1 MKFLIAGLGSI
12 GRRHLRNL
20 RLLGEE
26 DILLYRTH
34 RATLPDADLAGLPVE
49 TDLEAALNR
58 GPDAVIVANPTALH
72 LDIAVPAAQAGCHIL
87 IEKPVSHSMERIDHL
102 QEAVRANGCRVL
114 VGFQFRFHPG
124 LRQVG
129 GWLNEGVIG
138 EPVSVGAHWGEYLP
152 DWHPWEDYRTSY
164 AARPE
169 LGGGVVRTLCH
180 PIDYLRML
188 LGEIGSVHGTT
199 GDLGL
204 QLHVEDTAEISL
216 RFESGVIG
224 GVHLNYNQRP
234 PRHDLEIVGTGGTI
248 RWDNADGAARLYR
261 AQDPR
266 WQAVHLPEG
275 FERNDLFLA
284 EMRHF
289 LAVLREGQPPACSL
303 DDGIRALQLSLAVLG
318 HNQD

>member
-138 EPVSVGAHWGEYLP
+138 KPVSVGAHWGEYLP

-204 QLHVEDTAEISL
+204 RLPVEDTAEISL
-216 RFESGVIG
+216 RFESGIIG

-266 WQAVHLPEG
+266 WRTVPLPEG